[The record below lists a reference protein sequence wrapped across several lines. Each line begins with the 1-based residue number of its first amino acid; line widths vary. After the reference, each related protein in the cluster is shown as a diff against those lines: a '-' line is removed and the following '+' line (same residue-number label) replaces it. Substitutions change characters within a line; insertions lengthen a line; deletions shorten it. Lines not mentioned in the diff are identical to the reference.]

1 MVRQGYKAE
10 ICQIFEHLGFV
21 IQEGPEIETEFNNF
35 TALNIP
41 ADHPSRDG
49 FDTFY
54 LKQTDPTDKTANLL
68 LRSHTSPTQI
78 PLPSTCFWEVCS
90 LSGFFH

>member
-1 MVRQGYKAE
+1 MQTVEEVCA
-10 ICQIFEHLGFV
+10 IFEQLGFAV
-21 IQEGPEIETEFNNF
+21 EEGPEIETEFNHF

-54 LKQTDPTDKTANLL
+54 LKQKDVFNLL
-68 LRSHTSPTQI
+68 
-78 PLPSTCFWEVCS
+78 
-90 LSGFFH
+90 